1 MKLSKKVFNQFML
14 QNYDMKQLKAT
25 LTANIDQQGSKSVE
39 VILEIPDS
47 NTKKYT

>member
-1 MKLSKKVFNQFML
+1 MFHI
-14 QNYDMKQLKAT
+14 YDMTEPTSTAT
-25 LTANIDQQGSKSVE
+25 LSANIDQQGNKSVE